1 MAENPDQLFEAML
14 QEAEIPTTAA
24 GMQSRWDAIN
34 VEEGSQITNNSAWS
48 PFWRL
53 TSAIVTAP
61 AQWLVTLLIR
71 HALPNVFLKFAA
83 GTYLDVYAWGV
94 NLSRKTAVPA
104 AGSLLFRRASAEGT
118 LAVPAGTV
126 IESPAIERGD
136 ASRGHRA

>member
-53 TSAIVTAP
+53 TS
-61 AQWLVTLLIR
+61 
-71 HALPNVFLKFAA
+71 
-83 GTYLDVYAWGV
+83 D
-94 NLSRKTAVPA
+94 RKSV
-104 AGSLLFRRASAEGT
+104 
-118 LAVPAGTV
+118 V
-126 IESPAIERGD
+126 
-136 ASRGHRA
+136 